1 MFVIHKVQLQEVC
14 GSDNWMTPREGEKHE
29 KAFHGGCGALWKAS
43 QQPAEDGAQQAP
55 WQSVLP
61 AQHPCAANPDRF
73 LQDPGARTQAT
84 PITPQFNAFYSLW
97 QLEVA

>member
-55 WQSVLP
+55 
-61 AQHPCAANPDRF
+61 
-73 LQDPGARTQAT
+73 
-84 PITPQFNAFYSLW
+84 
-97 QLEVA
+97 